1 MKTTWCFSVS
11 GGRLVEG
18 DRCVHLSHQAEEHR
32 GREPRELCE
41 GVAFDKGWGVLG
53 QTEIGRHVP

>member
-18 DRCVHLSHQAEEHR
+18 DRCVHLSYQAEEHR

-41 GVAFDKGWGVLG
+41 GVAFDKGWGYWD
-53 QTEIGRHVP
+53 RRR